1 MNFHTKKSH
10 HLDYLTTKN
19 NKCSQTL
26 VARKNPIVPFISISA
41 FSKPIIVFSNSTWH
55 NSFPVHSI
63 LRIHG
68 RIWGAGVSS
77 THFYFCSKDLFLLY
91 FYVLNL
97 LDILNIG
104 IKCSFI
110 LTITITTCICNEEIQ
125 LCNCAKR
132 IHPVSK

>member
-1 MNFHTKKSH
+1 MLSNFGSEKKSDSPLHFNFCFFKAH
-10 HLDYLTTKN
+10 HCVFELHVT
-19 NKCSQTL
+19 
-26 VARKNPIVPFISISA
+26 PFISG
-41 FSKPIIVFSNSTWH
+41 KLH
-55 NSFPVHSI
+55 

-68 RIWGAGVSS
+68 RIWGEGVFS

-110 LTITITTCICNEEIQ
+110 LTITITTCICYEEIQ
-125 LCNCAKR
+125 LSNCAKR
-132 IHPVSK
+132 IHTVSK

>member
-1 MNFHTKKSH
+1 M
-10 HLDYLTTKN
+10 
-19 NKCSQTL
+19 
-26 VARKNPIVPFISISA
+26 
-41 FSKPIIVFSNSTWH
+41 
-55 NSFPVHSI
+55 
-63 LRIHG
+63 G
-68 RIWGAGVSS
+68 GVSS
-77 THFYFCSKDLFLLY
+77 AHFYFCSKDLLLY

-125 LCNCAKR
+125 LCSCAKR